1 MGTLTLNNTFEIEYP
16 DDFHVLTGEERS
28 RMNFAKEGE
37 GECLEAKDRHIIISI
52 AWQKLGG
59 FTDLMRNSRDF
70 AKNVRGSIRKLM
82 RSQGYTDG
90 QKLSRKIAGLRADGF
105 TYTYSVKDK
114 GMYGETYTF
123 KNDKYVYYLYYYSRQ
138 ELADDNAAVWQQM
151 IDSIRIR

>member
-59 FTDLMRNSRDF
+59 FTDLMLNSRDF
-70 AKNVRGSIRKLM
+70 AKNVRGSIRKLDFCAIQE
-82 RSQGYTDG
+82 RSLEERGERYCVV
-90 QKLSRKIAGLRADGF
+90 SMGL
-105 TYTYSVKDK
+105 
-114 GMYGETYTF
+114 
-123 KNDKYVYYLYYYSRQ
+123 
-138 ELADDNAAVWQQM
+138 
-151 IDSIRIR
+151 